1 MLRARGL
8 RACRALRPLG
18 GLVLV
23 ALLGSLPARADEP
36 TAYLAELTAAADAA
50 HLASDPEWIALLHY
64 EPLHFGRGVRSTAET
79 AWFFQAPTGRTDPQA
94 ELRATLAKF
103 FDAEATLRDD
113 EPIQCALRARFQ
125 WLVERLA
132 IDISRLPQPSCDAYD
147 EWRTALDARAATLIF
162 PEAYMNNPSSLF
174 GHTLLRLDAGDG
186 TARSDLLSYGVN
198 FSADTGTDGGIPFAY
213 KGILGYYPGRFSV
226 DPYYDILSRYGDTE
240 ARDIWEYPLTL
251 TRAEV
256 DLLIAHLWELRGVD
270 FSYYFFD
277 ENCSYQ
283 ILALLDVARPSLR
296 LTAQFPAWVIP
307 ADTVRAIG
315 REPGLIG
322 TPSYRASLA
331 TELRHDARELPS
343 GAPPLVSAL
352 ADGRL
357 APDAPEIAALAA
369 PARAAV
375 LGDAYRL
382 FRVRYANTRAL
393 DPDEQ
398 RRARAI
404 LLARSEVPI
413 EGDPLPPPPTPA
425 VRPDEGHRS
434 DRAALGTGVR
444 NGQYYVEAAIRPAYH
459 DLLDPLGGYTAGAQI
474 DFMALALRYYTKHRD
489 FRVERFTL
497 VDIVSLTPWDA
508 FFHPISWSVGTG
520 LDNRLLPNGHN
531 DLQEEYIWHNHLGGG
546 LAFAPWPGAIAYGLA
561 EAVVDWSP
569 ALNDNF
575 AVGPEARAGLFAGPH
590 DDRWR
595 AELYGSVTGFVI
607 GDQSQWYRG
616 GLDLRL
622 TLAPQ
627 MDLRG
632 DISGNRDFDQ
642 DWIEGGLRWE
652 VFF

>member
-1 MLRARGL
+1 GL
-8 RACRALRPLG
+8 
-18 GLVLV
+18 
-23 ALLGSLPARADEP
+23 
-36 TAYLAELTAAADAA
+36 AA
-50 HLASDPEWIALLHY
+50 DPEWLALLHY
-64 EPLHFGRGVRSTAET
+64 EPLHFGRGVRSSAVT
-79 AWFFQAPTGRTDPQA
+79 AWFFQAADGRTNPLA

-103 FDAEATLRDD
+103 FQPDATLRDD
-113 EPIQCALRARFQ
+113 EPVQCALRARFQ

-132 IDISRLPQPSCDAYD
+132 IDVGRLPAQPCAAYD

-174 GHTLLRLDAGDG
+174 GHTLLRLDAGAAE
-186 TARSDLLSYGVN
+186 ARSDLLSYGVN
-198 FSADTGTDGGIPFAY
+198 FSADTGSDGGIPFAY

-251 TRAEV
+251 TAAEV
-256 DLLIAHLWELRGVD
+256 DLLMAHLWELRGVD
-270 FSYYFFD
+270 FDYYFFD

-283 ILALLDVARPSLR
+283 ILALLDVARPTLQ
-296 LTAQFPAWVIP
+296 LTERFGAWVVP
-307 ADTVRAIG
+307 ADTVRAVG
-315 REPGLIG
+315 DVPGLVG
-322 TPSYRASLA
+322 APTYRPSLS
-331 TELRHDARELPS
+331 TQLRHDARQLPS
-343 GAPPLVSAL
+343 GASAL
-352 ADGRL
+352 VNAVADGAL
-357 APDAPEIAALAA
+357 PPDAPQLAALPDAE
-369 PARAAV
+369 RAAV
-375 LGDAYRL
+375 LGDAYQL

-393 DPDEQ
+393 SAEEQ

-404 LLARSEVPI
+404 LLARSRVPV

-425 VRPDEGHRS
+425 IRPDQGHRS

-474 DFMALALRYYTKHRD
+474 DFLALTLRYYTKHED
-489 FRVERFTL
+489 FRVHRFTL

-520 LDNRLLPNGHN
+520 LDNRLLPNGHD
-531 DLQEEYIWHNHLGGG
+531 DLEEEYIWHNHLGGG
-546 LAFAPWPGAIAYGLA
+546 LAVAPWPGAIAYGMA
-561 EAVVDWSP
+561 EAVVDWGP

-575 AVGPEARAGLFAGPH
+575 AVGPQGRLGLFAGPPS
-590 DDRWR
+590 DRWR
-595 AELYGSVTGFVI
+595 AELFGSVTGFVL
-607 GDQSQWYRG
+607 GDQSQWYQG

-622 TLAPQ
+622 TLTPQ

-632 DISGNRDFDQ
+632 SLTGNRDFDQ
-642 DWIEGGLRWE
+642 NWIEGGMRWE